1 MFAGGLRQR
10 SIERV
15 LEKEQGSP
23 HQICSPVITD
33 KSFDVT
39 GLKAQLALPCVFF
52 IKHCQFRLIDI
63 IKGQVN
69 LIYKATAL
77 WSKSSKV

>member
-1 MFAGGLRQR
+1 M
-10 SIERV
+10 
-15 LEKEQGSP
+15 
-23 HQICSPVITD
+23 CSTVITD
-33 KSFDVT
+33 KFFYVT

-77 WSKSSKV
+77 QSQSSKV